1 MVSVM
6 EGVSE
11 ELKTAMEEIKAVAK
25 KYDINGCIFLAD
37 GLKNGEFALLHDQ
50 PSWSQLEFIPKEDGS
65 VDVKVK
71 VRMKTNPENTN
82 RTINSIY
89 NLQGMMSN
97 CWLMNDGII
106 KTMEK
111 EIDIDHEPGGLVS
124 HKEYLDN
131 KDKN

>member
-1 MVSVM
+1 M

-11 ELKTAMEEIKAVAK
+11 KLKEAMEEVKATAK

-37 GLKNGEFALLHDQ
+37 GLGNGEFVLLHDK
-50 PSWSQLEFIPKEDGS
+50 PSWSQLEFNPLPDGS
-65 VDVKVK
+65 VQTKIK

-82 RTINSIY
+82 RTVNSIY

-97 CWLMNDGII
+97 VWLMNDGII

-111 EIDIDHEPGGLVS
+111 EMEIEHTGGGIVS
-124 HKEYLDN
+124 HQEYLKN
-131 KDKN
+131 KNDSNT